1 MRNIIYRLVLI
12 IIVVSTLSTCGGGGG
27 DGAGTG
33 GADLFPSMVLTW
45 DPPTEYVTGESVVST
60 LEEIGAYRIYVKT
73 ATNFSDADNYVE
85 VPAVLDNQVVSTYDL
100 KLSASFFGLK
110 SGVQYYVAMRVVS
123 AVSNEVSDFSTPGPP
138 FSF

>member
-1 MRNIIYRLVLI
+1 LVLI

-27 DGAGTG
+27 GDGAGAG
-33 GADLFPSMVLTW
+33 GSDLFPSMVLTW
-45 DPPTEYVTGESVVST
+45 NPPTEYVTGESVDSP

-73 ATNFSDADNYVE
+73 ETNFNDADNYVE
-85 VPAVLDNQVVSTYDL
+85 VPAVLDNQVVSSYDL

-110 SGVQYYVAMRVVS
+110 SGVQYYVAMRVIS